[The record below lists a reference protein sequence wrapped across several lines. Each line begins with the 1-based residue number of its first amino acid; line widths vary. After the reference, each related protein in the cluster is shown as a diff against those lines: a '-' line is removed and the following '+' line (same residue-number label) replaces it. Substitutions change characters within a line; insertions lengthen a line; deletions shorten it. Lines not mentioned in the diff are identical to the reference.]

1 MLPTVDDHFGE
12 RYREKGEQEAK
23 RKRKDCYRFGGIG
36 EAHHYDALM
45 RLRPSYSRS
54 AHWPATFAKRS
65 NKISITA
72 AMLNTRSARF
82 RESRQA
88 RAGCQD
94 FSPDSRQ

>member
-12 RYREKGEQEAK
+12 RYREKDEQQAK
-23 RKRKDCYRFGGIG
+23 HQRESGHRFGGISQ
-36 EAHHYDALM
+36 AHHYNALM
-45 RLRPSYSRS
+45 RLRQSYSRS

-72 AMLNTRSARF
+72 AMLKTRSAKF

-88 RAGCQD
+88 RLGFQD
-94 FSPDSRQ
+94 FKLDSRQ